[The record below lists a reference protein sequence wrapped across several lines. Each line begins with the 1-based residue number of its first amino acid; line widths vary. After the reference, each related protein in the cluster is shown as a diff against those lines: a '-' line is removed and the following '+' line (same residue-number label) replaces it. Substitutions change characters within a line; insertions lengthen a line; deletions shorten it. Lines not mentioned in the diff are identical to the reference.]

1 MDKYLFCIIDNE
13 LFICSRMVSWRTW
26 DPIRD
31 LKVTRLISSYMILIW
46 QTGLG
51 CYMMRAKRRAYADA
65 GPIK

>member
-13 LFICSRMVSWRTW
+13 FSICSRMVSWGTW
-26 DPIRD
+26 DPIQG
-31 LKVTRLISSYMILIW
+31 LKVTRLISSRMILIG